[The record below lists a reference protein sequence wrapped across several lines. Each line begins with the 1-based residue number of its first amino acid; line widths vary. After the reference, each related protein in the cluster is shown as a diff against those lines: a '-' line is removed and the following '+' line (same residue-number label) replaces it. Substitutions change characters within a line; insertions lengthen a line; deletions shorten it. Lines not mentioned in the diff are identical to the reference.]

1 MEVID
6 LVLAVPLLYGT
17 WTGFKKGLIMEL
29 FTILALVV
37 GLYAAFHFSDKF
49 SKYMEFA
56 VEDYSYL
63 PAISFVVL
71 FLLVG
76 AMVFFGGKALEQ
88 VIKVAQLTPLNKAAG
103 ALIGLIKTM
112 YIVACI
118 LVFLVALDKEEKVF
132 TAKSKENSI
141 LYRAHVTML
150 NYSLPGMKQ
159 NEMLNVITIQE
170 TANRTRM
177 TYEEAREAKEIA
189 DSLGI
194 DANDA
199 VELKKIHDE
208 YSKK

>member
-88 VIKVAQLTPLNKAAG
+88 VIKVAQLSPLNKAAG

-132 TAKSKENSI
+132 TAKSKETSI

>member
-1 MEVID
+1 MEAID
-6 LVLAVPLLYGT
+6 LILAVPLLYGT

-88 VIKVAQLTPLNKAAG
+88 VIKVAQLSPLNKAAG
-103 ALIGLIKTM
+103 SLIGLIKTM

-118 LVFLVALDKEEKVF
+118 LVFLVALDKDEKVF

-141 LYRAHVTML
+141 LYRAHITLL

-177 TYEEAREAKEIA
+177 TYEEAREAKALA

-199 VELKKIHDE
+199 VELKRIHDE
-208 YSKK
+208 YNKK

>member
-132 TAKSKENSI
+132 TAQSKENSI

>member
-88 VIKVAQLTPLNKAAG
+88 VIKVAQLSPLNKAAG